1 MFMVSAFIPQGDA
14 ELIIIARQYSE
25 QMLIGKT
32 VQREY
37 AY

>member
-1 MFMVSAFIPQGDA
+1 MFMVSEFIPHCDT

-32 VQREY
+32 AQRKY